1 MLSSEEEGSSVHLP
15 TKVEKFEKSWFDA
28 TRGCMVRSIPGKAG
42 VVEEADMKPGD
53 SGFLVAI
60 FPGEEELETEVPNSL
75 ISLAKSAKPSVPK
88 AKAKAKGKA

>member
-1 MLSSEEEGSSVHLP
+1 MLGPSQSSSQSKCIRASTASEVLSSEKEGSSVHVP
-15 TKVEKFEKSWFDA
+15 TKVEEFEKPWFDA

-60 FPGEEELETEVPNSL
+60 FPGARNWKLKCQIL
-75 ISLAKSAKPSVPK
+75 
-88 AKAKAKGKA
+88 